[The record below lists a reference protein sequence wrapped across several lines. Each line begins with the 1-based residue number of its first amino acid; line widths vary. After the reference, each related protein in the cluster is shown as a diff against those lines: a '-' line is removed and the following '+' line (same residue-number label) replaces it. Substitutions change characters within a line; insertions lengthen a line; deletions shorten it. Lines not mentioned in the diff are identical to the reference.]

1 MFNAVA
7 GEVQHAQITQLL
19 QAFHHV
25 DLHTAH
31 QCRQKQDPRA
41 GNSRVTER
49 RNHDVLKQH
58 QQHGSRHMQHI
69 KEPALQPTAGTGYLA
84 YPNSSKN
91 SH

>member
-41 GNSRVTER
+41 GNSRVAER

-69 KEPALQPTAGTGYLA
+69 KEPTLQPTAGTGYLA